1 MRSTVYA
8 PAAEPPLV
16 VSQRTSAPSAGRTYA
31 QVGVCVGRNFCG
43 TAFTA
48 QTAVRKRWREVRLT
62 VNKLIRILG
71 ALDPESTIT
80 VLEPLGPLP
89 AEIIGSRKGQAVSIN
104 LGTGEV
110 KNIFS
115 KEMEDAGRKDNRV

>member
-1 MRSTVYA
+1 M
-8 PAAEPPLV
+8 
-16 VSQRTSAPSAGRTYA
+16 
-31 QVGVCVGRNFCG
+31 
-43 TAFTA
+43 
-48 QTAVRKRWREVRLT
+48 RLT
-62 VNKLIRILG
+62 VSQLIKILR

-80 VLEPLGPLP
+80 VLEPLGCLP
-89 AEIIGSRKGQAVSIN
+89 AEIIGSREGRAVSIN